1 MPSNIIMVADLR
13 FYNKL
18 ADRPATRGV
27 MTTNVTGSVQAYAHA
42 HSHFST
48 MHLFYMLSR
57 DKRKD

>member
-1 MPSNIIMVADLR
+1 MPSNVIMVADLR

-18 ADRPATRGV
+18 ADRPSDARRDD
-27 MTTNVTGSVQAYAHA
+27 TNVTGLVQAYAHA